1 MTGHSRLRDVLTH
14 ASAVALFAGLLA
26 AAAVPAQAVSRL
38 PSERHWRK
46 DVARVMAGSDAYVDR
61 VTVDQSVRYAI
72 NLDIDNSTLASHY
85 RPGTAVPAV
94 LSFATYAN
102 QVHGVA
108 LLFNTARTGAELKH
122 ARALLAEA
130 GYLVPEVCGRKSH
143 QEKVA
148 HGKQRCR
155 ARFIAEGY
163 TIIANVGNHDT
174 DFSGAHDYG
183 RAFRLPN
190 YHNRLT

>member
-46 DVARVMAGSDAYVDR
+46 DCARVMAGSDAYVDR

-85 RPGTAVPAV
+85 RPGSGVPAL

-122 ARALLAEA
+122 ARALLAES
-130 GYLVPEVCGRKSH
+130 GSPVTEVCGRERH
-143 QEKVA
+143 
-148 HGKQRCR
+148 
-155 ARFIAEGY
+155 
-163 TIIANVGNHDT
+163 
-174 DFSGAHDYG
+174 
-183 RAFRLPN
+183 
-190 YHNRLT
+190 